1 MWHSFH
7 FKTIFIVTLL
17 LNLYPEWIPKYSAVD
32 DLTIEEINFT
42 DPSR

>member
-1 MWHSFH
+1 MWYFFH

-17 LNLYPEWIPKYSAVD
+17 LNLYPEEILTYSVID
-32 DLTIEEINFT
+32 DLTIEEINCT